1 MTRERR
7 LVDWRPDPPPERRPA
22 RTRGQVMVIFAL
34 AMVGLTAAAGLAIDI
49 GRFYSEKRFLQ
60 NAADAGALAVAN
72 ALIRG
77 ESTTDAEAEG
87 RDVLTRNLIGSPTG
101 TTAVVATTPQYAAG
115 HAGDPVYLTSGI
127 LISGGDI
134 RVAVRSDVSYT
145 FGRVV
150 GLGTA
155 VVGGQARVKTIGD
168 LLPIAVRHYINAPGP
183 FDGAVAPCDG
193 NTNHFQD
200 FVATANTACLGSTSD
215 ASLRATP
222 NPGSP
227 YNPAAPDDD
236 PVNHGPILELV
247 GQGATPSN
255 AASFRGFVA
264 LDIRNFQYQSPPSNV
279 FYNGVTAGTSQN
291 TLKAME
297 AAWVATGYPGPDF
310 PPVTTPPDPND
321 QVGIIDGNS
330 TGAVVDAID
339 ERYDPAAE
347 ILAAVY
353 SGTVSS
359 IPDFAYAV
367 GTTATINTNQN
378 RDNAIAMSVTKN
390 ASFTGVVSTSAF
402 PDWGDPSHP
411 WGTTLSPLTFSPSPL
426 APDGTVTWTTFQTSG
441 APQGVYTVWVQG
453 HSSSPVLLDH
463 FYPVGISIGNVNRD
477 FSVSGGAA
485 VLIPS
490 TGGTGTTNVTVS
502 TPNVNGTYFGGTVN
516 ISIEG
521 GADAN
526 GVLPPGIG
534 PVSVSP
540 TSVTL
545 NKGVN
550 QTMAVSVNGGTL
562 GPGVYSLTLR
572 VTGTNSA
579 GQQVTRQL
587 PISVAIATAST
598 SNEYV
603 DILGF
608 TTFRLTCVP
617 SASGC
622 PANSV
627 YGYAISGV
635 YADMNDPAL
644 RRGQVARLVPWN

>member
-1 MTRERR
+1 MAGHRR
-7 LVDWRPDPPPERRPA
+7 LVDWRPDPPAQRR
-22 RTRGQVMVIFAL
+22 RRRSRGQVMVIFAL
-34 AMVGLTAAAGLAIDI
+34 AMVALTAAAGLAIDI

-77 ESTTDAEAEG
+77 ETATDAEAEG
-87 RDVLTRNLIGSPTG
+87 RDVLARNLIGSPTG
-101 TTAVVATTPQYAAG
+101 TTAVVAATPEYAAG
-115 HAGDPVYLTSGI
+115 HAGDPIYLTSGI

-155 VVGGQARVKTIGD
+155 VVGGQARVSTIGD

-183 FDGAVAPCDG
+183 FAGAVAPCDG

-200 FVATANTACLGSTSD
+200 LVSTANTSCLGSSSD
-215 ASLRATP
+215 ASLRTTP
-222 NPGSP
+222 SPGAAF
-227 YNPAAPDDD
+227 NPATPDDD
-236 PVNHGPILELV
+236 PVNHGPIIALV
-247 GQGATPSN
+247 GSGASPSN

-264 LDIRNFQYQSPPSNV
+264 LDIRNFQYASPPSNV
-279 FYNGVTAGTSQN
+279 FYNGVTAGTNAN

-297 AAWVATGYPGPDF
+297 AGWVATGYPGPDF

-330 TGAVVDAID
+330 SGIVVDAIN
-339 ERYDPAAE
+339 ERYNPGDE

-367 GTTATINTNQN
+367 ATTATINTNQN
-378 RDNAIAMSVTKN
+378 RNNSITMSVTKN

-402 PDWGDPSHP
+402 PDWGDPAHP

-426 APDGTVTWTTFQTSG
+426 APNGTVTWATFQTSG

-463 FYPVGISIGNVNRD
+463 FYPVGISIGSVNRD
-477 FSVSGGAA
+477 FSISGGAA

-490 TGGTGTTNVTVS
+490 TGATGTTTVNVS
-502 TPNVNGTYFGGTVN
+502 TPNNNGTYFGGNVSL
-516 ISIEG
+516 SIEG

-534 PVSVSP
+534 AVSVTPS
-540 TSVTL
+540 TITL
-545 NKGVN
+545 NKGVS
-550 QTMAVSVNGGTL
+550 QTTTLSINGGTL

-572 VTGTNSA
+572 VTGTNSG
-579 GQQVTRQL
+579 GQAVTRVL

-598 SNEYV
+598 TNEYV

-608 TTFRLTCVP
+608 TTFRITSLD
-617 SASGC
+617 S
-622 PANSV
+622 NSV

>member
-1 MTRERR
+1 MARTPHR
-7 LVDWRPDPPPERRPA
+7 VAWRPDPPPEPRQGHN
-22 RTRGQVMVIFAL
+22 RGQVLVIFAIG
-34 AMVGLTAAAGLAIDI
+34 MVALTAAAGLAIDI

-77 ESTTDAEAEG
+77 ESTTDADAEG
-87 RDVLTRNLIGSPTG
+87 RDVLARNLTGSPTG
-101 TTAVVATTPQYAAG
+101 TTATVAITPEYAPG
-115 HAGDPVYLTSGI
+115 HSGDPIYLTSGI

-150 GLGTA
+150 GLGSA
-155 VVGGQARVKTIGD
+155 IVGGQAHVKGVGD

-183 FDGAVAPCDG
+183 FVGAVSPCDG
-193 NTNHFQD
+193 NMNHFQD
-200 FVATANTACLGSTSD
+200 LVSTANTACLGSTSD
-215 ASLRATP
+215 ASLRSMP
-222 NPGSP
+222 DPGSAF
-227 YNPAAPDDD
+227 NAAAPDDD
-236 PVNHGPILELV
+236 PVNHGPIIELV
-247 GQGATPSN
+247 GQGASPSN

-279 FYNGVTAGTSQN
+279 FYNGVTAGTNAN

-297 AAWVATGYPGPDF
+297 AGWVATGYPGPDF

-330 TGAVVDAID
+330 TGVVVDAID
-339 ERYDPAAE
+339 ERYDPGAE

-359 IPDFAYAV
+359 IPDFAYTVPATV
-367 GTTATINTNQN
+367 TINTNQN
-378 RDNAIAMSVTKN
+378 RGNSITMNVTKN

-402 PDWGDPSHP
+402 TDWGDPANP
-411 WGTTLSPLTFSPSPL
+411 YGTTLLPITFSPSPL
-426 APDGTVTWTTFQTSG
+426 APDGTVTWTSFETSG
-441 APQGVYTVWVQG
+441 APQGVYTVWIQG

-477 FSVSGGAA
+477 FSTSGGAA

-490 TGGTGTTNVTVS
+490 TGGTGTTTVTVS
-502 TPNVNGTYFGGTVN
+502 TPNVNGTYFGGTVDL
-516 ISIEG
+516 SIEG
-521 GADAN
+521 GADSN

-534 PVSVSP
+534 ALSVTPS
-540 TSVTL
+540 SITL
-545 NKGVN
+545 NKGVS
-550 QTMAVSVNGGTL
+550 QTTTLVINGGTL

-579 GQQVTRQL
+579 GQPVTRLQ
-587 PISVAIATAST
+587 PIFVAIATAST
-598 SNEYV
+598 TNEYV

-608 TTFRLTCVP
+608 TTFRISCVP
-617 SASGC
+617 SVPSC
-622 PANSV
+622 PANSIF
-627 YGYAISGV
+627 GYAISGV